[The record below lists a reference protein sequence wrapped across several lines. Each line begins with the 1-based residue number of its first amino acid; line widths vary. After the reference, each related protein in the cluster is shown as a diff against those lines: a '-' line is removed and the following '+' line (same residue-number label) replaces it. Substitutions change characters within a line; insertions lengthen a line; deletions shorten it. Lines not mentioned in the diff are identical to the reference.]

1 MKTVTYDDSKWKLVP
16 VEPTEAMV
24 QAACQDGVDLNGRPV
39 WKHTYDVQARW
50 KWKQM
55 LASSPGIGSERSEGS
70 TIASDTKS
78 EALRL
83 ADWPDWFRR
92 NVKDPQDFRWIHM
105 ADMADQ
111 LRRLYKQLDSQQHVL
126 DNRLNQV
133 IELEKER
140 DELLKAL
147 RRIADTSANQSGT
160 GAQWVHW
167 VDQAREAIAK
177 ATGEETK

>member
-1 MKTVTYDDSKWKLVP
+1 M
-16 VEPTEAMV
+16 TENQKPIPIA
-24 QAACQDGVDLNGRPV
+24 
-39 WKHTYDVQARW
+39 
-50 KWKQM
+50 
-55 LASSPGIGSERSEGS
+55 LAEW
-70 TIASDTKS
+70 T
-78 EALRL
+78 
-83 ADWPDWFRR
+83 DWFCR

-111 LRRLYKQLDSQQHVL
+111 LRSLYKQLDSQQHVM
-126 DNRLNQV
+126 DTRLNKI
-133 IELEKER
+133 IELETER
-140 DELLKAL
+140 DELLGAL